1 MNTLSEKILVFD
13 DVVIIP
19 GLSKVEPSQV
29 DLSTSLTEKIE
40 LSVPIVSSPMDTV
53 TEAELAVKL
62 AKLGGLGVIH
72 RNISIEEQVNQVL
85 KAKNTE
91 TISLIEEYEDPN
103 RIVRLEE
110 TSSGYRLVVEKP
122 ENVSLEEIL
131 EISAYLRLIS
141 GYRIKPTLDEN
152 GKPMVGVAISPFDIQ
167 RIERLNK
174 KADVLVVD
182 VAHAHN
188 ENVISSLAKI
198 APILESVLIVG
209 NIGTK
214 QAALDIVSKIE
225 RVNGLRVGI
234 SSGSICSTGEV
245 TGAAAPTLWAVMQVR
260 EALEELGLHGK
271 VPILADGGIRSPS
284 DIAKSLIAGA
294 SAVMLGRFLAGTKEA
309 ASPVISIGG
318 RNYKLYRGMAS
329 SSAVQKR
336 HAIDRY
342 GKTVKRISEGV
353 EGLVEYT
360 GSLTEIIERIVS
372 TLQASLGYA
381 GASSIRESW
390 NARLGVLSESAKMEI
405 KPHDLVL

>member
-1 MNTLSEKILVFD
+1 MNPFTEKILVFD

-19 GLSKVEPSQV
+19 GLSRVEPNQV
-29 DLSTSLTEKIE
+29 DLSTSLTERIKLCIP
-40 LSVPIVSSPMDTV
+40 VVSSPMDMV
-53 TEAELAVKL
+53 TEAELAIKL

-72 RNISIEEQVNQVL
+72 RNISVEEQVDQVR
-85 KAKNTE
+85 KVKNVDKVYLT
-91 TISLIEEYEDPN
+91 EEYEDPG

-110 TSSGYRLVVEKP
+110 AGSGYRLIVEKP
-122 ENVSLEEIL
+122 RNVLLEEIS

-141 GYRIKPTLDEN
+141 GYPIKPTIDEN
-152 GKPMVGVAISPFDIQ
+152 GRLMVGAAISPFDVQ
-167 RIERLNK
+167 RIEKLSK

-198 APILESVLIVG
+198 APTLESDLIVG

-214 QAALDIVSKIE
+214 QAALDIISRVEHVS
-225 RVNGLRVGI
+225 GLRVGV

-271 VPILADGGIRSPS
+271 IPILADGGIRSPS
-284 DIAKSLIAGA
+284 DIAKSLISGA
-294 SAVMLGRFLAGTKEA
+294 SATMLGRLLAGAKES
-309 ASPVISIGG
+309 ASPIISIGG

-329 SSAVQKR
+329 SSAVRKR
-336 HAIDRY
+336 YASDRY
-342 GKTVKRISEGV
+342 SGTVKRIPEGV
-353 EGLVEYT
+353 EALVDYT
-360 GSLTEIIERIVS
+360 GSLTEIIERIVN

-390 NARLGVLSESAKMEI
+390 NAKLGVLSESAKKEI